1 MVEDTKK
8 AIVMEDRAIE
18 LQRELEGL
26 RYDIERRNQVI
37 ADYEQSLDYSRKL
50 RLELMDQF
58 ARTEQELFDLMASRG
73 TAYV

>member
-1 MVEDTKK
+1 
-8 AIVMEDRAIE
+8 MEDRAIE

-26 RYDIERRNQVI
+26 KYNIERRNEII
-37 ADYEQSLDYSRKL
+37 ADCEFTLEYSRKL
-50 RLELMDQF
+50 RLELMDKF

>member
-1 MVEDTKK
+1 
-8 AIVMEDRAIE
+8 MEERAIE
-18 LQRELEGL
+18 LQRELDGL
-26 RYDIERRNQVI
+26 RYDIERRNEVI

-50 RLELMDQF
+50 RLELMEQF